1 MSKSIK
7 LITLFFLLS
16 SLLFTFFRVSTP
28 AFSATNTIGG
38 STTPG
43 DDIAGDNSGAKTVSL
58 TNPIGTSDVP
68 TLIGKIIS
76 AVLGVIGSLA
86 LLMVIYGGFTWMLA
100 AGSSEKIKKGRDIIV
115 WAMIG
120 IVIIFT
126 SYALVTFVITSIG
139 N

>member
-1 MSKSIK
+1 MLSPSVTVFAQANVQLDQANVQLDQVKS
-7 LITLFFLLS
+7 
-16 SLLFTFFRVSTP
+16 
-28 AFSATNTIGG
+28 
-38 STTPG
+38 
-43 DDIAGDNSGAKTVSL
+43 VSL